1 MKTQIIKYLSI
12 KRNLNTLLIAAIV
25 IPLALF
31 SCTEEDKPKD
41 LRVIDLE
48 GNVGKASIVN
58 LSEIAESIE
67 YIPLETNNESLLA
80 SPLMY
85 LNFEN
90 GRLYIRQFTT
100 EIKIFNQEGKFIKSF
115 NKQGRGP
122 QEYEGLYR
130 FYVDPSTNNLFVYSY
145 KGLIEYNNEGDFIKR
160 ILFKQKKDYLIY
172 GPEEYFQINENLNL
186 ITFGNYKSKYSS
198 CVTDSLF
205 NVLYF
210 INYSEKEHSTRLN
223 GQIQVGFISPYF
235 YKFRDSV
242 RIFNGYDH
250 NILTASNPKG
260 VDTSFILNYGKYDYI
275 NANLKV
281 RNYNNLSF
289 IRRYSSVYES
299 TNYIFMQF
307 HMGSLPHKKV
317 MLKRRKAGETV
328 ELPIAESIFNK
339 KTGEFLF
346 IAQPEFNQFGFKD
359 DLKGGPAFWPYYI
372 SEDDYMVTIIDAHKI
387 IKHAQTHEVS
397 DKLKKIAHN
406 LKETDNP
413 VLVLVKLK

>member
-1 MKTQIIKYLSI
+1 MKRLIFIIMI
-12 KRNLNTLLIAAIV
+12 I
-25 IPLALF
+25 ALF

-41 LRVIDLE
+41 LRVIDLA
-48 GNVGKASIVN
+48 GNVGKTSIVN
-58 LSEIAESIE
+58 LSEIAENIE
-67 YIPLETNNESLLA
+67 YIPLETNDESLLA
-80 SPLMY
+80 SPLMH

-90 GRLYIRQFTT
+90 GRLYIRQFQT
-100 EIKIFNQEGKFIKSF
+100 EIKIFSQDGKFIKSF

-145 KGLIEYNNEGDFIKR
+145 KGLTEYNNEGDFIKR

-172 GPEEYFQINENLNL
+172 GPEKYFQINDNVNL
-186 ITFGNYKSKYSS
+186 ITLGKYKSRYSS

-210 INYSEKEHSTRLN
+210 INYSEKDHSIRLN
-223 GQIQVGFISPYF
+223 SQRQDPLLSPYF

-250 NILTASNPKG
+250 NILTASNSKG
-260 VDTSFILNYGKYDYI
+260 VDASFVLNYGKYDYI
-275 NANLKV
+275 NANLNV

-317 MLKRRKAGETV
+317 MLKRGKAEETV

-339 KTGEFLF
+339 KTGEFIF
-346 IAQPEFNQFGFKD
+346 IDQPEFNQFGFKD
-359 DLKGGPAFWPYYI
+359 DLQGGPAFWPYYI
-372 SEDDYMVTIIDAHKI
+372 SEDDYMVTLINAHNFI
-387 IKHAQTHEVS
+387 EHAKTYEVS
-397 DKLKKIAHN
+397 DKYKKVADN

>member
-1 MKTQIIKYLSI
+1 MIFIIMI
-12 KRNLNTLLIAAIV
+12 I
-25 IPLALF
+25 ALF
-31 SCTEEDKPKD
+31 SCNQEDKIKD
-41 LRVIDLE
+41 LRIIDLA

-58 LSEIAESIE
+58 LSEIAETIE

-90 GRLYIRQFTT
+90 GKLYIRQFQT
-100 EIKIFNQEGKFIKSF
+100 EIKIFNQDGKFIKTF

-122 QEYEGLYR
+122 QEYESLYD
-130 FYVDPSTNNLFVYSY
+130 FYINPLTNNLLVYSFD
-145 KGLIEYNNEGDFIKR
+145 KLAEYNNEGDFIKR
-160 ILFKQKKDYLIY
+160 ILFNQTKDNLIY
-172 GPEEYFQINENLNL
+172 GPKKYFQIKENLNL
-186 ITFGNYKSKYSS
+186 ITFGAYKSKYSS

-210 INYSEKEHSTRLN
+210 INYSEKEHSIRLN
-223 GQIQVGFISPYF
+223 GQMQDPFLSPYF

-250 NILTASNPKG
+250 NILTASNSKG
-260 VDTSFILNYGKYDYI
+260 VDTSFILNYGKYDYRD
-275 NANLKV
+275 V
-281 RNYNNLSF
+281 NNLSF
-289 IRRYSSVYES
+289 IRRFSSVYES
-299 TNYIFMQF
+299 SSYIFMQF
-307 HMGSLPHKKV
+307 YMGSLPHKPRI
-317 MLKRRKAGETV
+317 MLKRGKAGDKEDTVEKV
-328 ELPIAESIFNK
+328 ELPLAESIFNK

-359 DLKGGPAFWPYYI
+359 DLKGGPAFWPFYI

-387 IKHAQTHEVS
+387 IKHAQTQNVY
-397 DKLKKIAHN
+397 DKFQKIADN

-413 VLVLVKLK
+413 VLVLVKLKSDTSSKLGLENN